1 MMNKLGC
8 TLCILT
14 LSSFSDEIKML
25 KDEKDRMHI
34 VHPGFFILQLTESA
48 EIIELKYEKTRM
60 HIVNPSFCILQ
71 LTQGAEINEQKN
83 DK

>member
-1 MMNKLGC
+1 
-8 TLCILT
+8 
-14 LSSFSDEIKML
+14 
-25 KDEKDRMHI
+25 MHI
-34 VHPGFFILQLTESA
+34 VHPDLFILQLTESA
-48 EIIELKYEKTRM
+48 EFIELKYEKKTRM